1 MLKSAIWALKRRVHN
16 YPALYSF
23 LYNLVTRN
31 FKYYRLRF
39 SKQHYPSAFGGL
51 WTDRDDF
58 YNKLRKQQFKGTIN
72 EDRFDQLQQWRTQGF
87 VCLERAVEPELVDAY
102 LSELGAL
109 KVQTPSPL
117 AVTSVDFAEPELYT
131 QERAAENP
139 SVRTVDD
146 YFHSEASRRVLF
158 HRSIMEFLNIVFE
171 REPVL
176 TQSLN
181 FERGAE
187 QEVHQDTAFVIMTS
201 PLEFVGVC
209 IALEDVTP
217 GSGELVYFPGSHRW
231 PDYRFS
237 GRFKHYDEERD
248 GREHLNDWVRW
259 IYQQAHERGTEL
271 AHFYP
276 KKGDVFIWHG
286 GLAYGGAP
294 VTNEESSRHSLV
306 GHFCAKGVRPLYM
319 YYKPSQR
326 KFYKRQGQRYSSAY
340 YS

>member
-23 LYNLVTRN
+23 VYNLVTRN
-31 FKYYRLRF
+31 FKYYRLQLG
-39 SKQHYPSAFGGL
+39 KQHYPSSFGGL

-102 LSELGAL
+102 LAERNELKA
-109 KVQTPSPL
+109 QTPSPL
-117 AVTSVDFAEPELYT
+117 AVMPLDQTEPESYT
-131 QERAAENP
+131 QAFAAENESAP
-139 SVRTVDD
+139 TLDD

-158 HRSIMEFLNIVFE
+158 HRSITELLDIVFE

-176 TQSLN
+176 TQSMSY
-181 FERGAE
+181 EKAVE
-187 QEVHQDTAFVIMTS
+187 QAVQQDAAFVIMSS
-201 PLEFVGVC
+201 PLDFVGVY

-231 PDYRFS
+231 PDYLFS
-237 GRFKHYDEERD
+237 GRFKHFDEERD
-248 GREHLNDWVRW
+248 GREHLHDWVRW
-259 IYQQAHERGTEL
+259 LYDQAHQRGTEL
-271 AHFYP
+271 THCYP

-286 GLAYGGAP
+286 GLAHGRAP
-294 VTNEESSRHSLV
+294 VTDGASSQHSLV

-326 KFYKRQGQRYSSAY
+326 KIYQWEGQRYASAHY
-340 YS
+340 R